1 MRSTDTAAGCSANAS
16 APRKIPEG
24 QPLEIRILRT
34 DVIPGV
40 PSRDVLS
47 GNCHVVD
54 HVDFGQVNSCPG
66 VEKVQEAD
74 CGMGF
79 AACLIQKKPRV
90 SPFWRP
96 LSRPTVASRKAIGAV
111 PALQSHLETMST
123 GTDTTCASSSD
134 SPSYTPTL
142 AAVADRRVS
151 GPRVFG
157 HEPLPSANCDAALP
171 VPCSPRAAP

>member
-111 PALQSHLETMST
+111 PAVRLWALGAGEPAQGGPL
-123 GTDTTCASSSD
+123 GILVLASLPRIPNSGSW
-134 SPSYTPTL
+134 L
-142 AAVADRRVS
+142 AAVAV
-151 GPRVFG
+151 
-157 HEPLPSANCDAALP
+157 
-171 VPCSPRAAP
+171 